1 MVDVMETVK
10 FSQVKDGDRE
20 DYTFLTKYETE
31 FAANTA
37 DGLLGAMVEL
47 DKSLSGYKVTRLG
60 RSLQAAIRHS

>member
-37 DGLLGAMVEL
+37 D
-47 DKSLSGYKVTRLG
+47 RL
-60 RSLQAAIRHS
+60 